1 MTRYPEVALSLNKFL
16 RFMIL
21 ATLLGIPTGIVLAAQ
36 NPLVR
41 LQTNV
46 GVIELELY
54 ADKAPVTVSS
64 FVRYV
69 KSGHYNSTI
78 FHRVIKGFMIQGGG
92 YNYSLQQ
99 KPTRSPIRNEAGNG
113 LKNVTGT
120 IAMARTPDPHS
131 ATSQFFI
138 NTADNVSLDHYAKS
152 PQGWGYA
159 VFGRVIRGMDV
170 VRKIESSPT
179 RSVGQFQNV
188 PVAPVMIDKAIVV
201 ERGQK

>member
-1 MTRYPEVALSLNKFL
+1 MKKCLRYIVLAALIGLPNA
-16 RFMIL
+16 M
-21 ATLLGIPTGIVLAAQ
+21 VLAAQ
-36 NPLVR
+36 NPVVR

-46 GVIELELY
+46 GIIELELY
-54 ADKAPVTVSS
+54 ADKSPITVNS

-69 KSGHYNSTI
+69 NSGHYNGTI
-78 FHRVIKGFMIQGGG
+78 FHRVIRGFMIQGGG

-99 KPTRSPIRNEAGNG
+99 KPTRSPIRNEADNR

-159 VFGRVIRGMDV
+159 VFGKVVRGMDV
-170 VRKIESSPT
+170 VRKIENSST
-179 RSVGQFQNV
+179 RSIGQFQNV
-188 PVAPVMIDKAIVV
+188 PVSPIMIDKATVV
-201 ERGQK
+201 ERGKQ